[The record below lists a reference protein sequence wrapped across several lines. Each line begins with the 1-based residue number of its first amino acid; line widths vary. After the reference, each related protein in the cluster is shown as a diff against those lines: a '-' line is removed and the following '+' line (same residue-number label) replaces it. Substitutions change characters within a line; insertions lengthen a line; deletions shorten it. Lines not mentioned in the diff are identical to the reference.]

1 MPSSRLSSFAAGR
14 PDKRSNKYE
23 EESQALRLRR
33 KQRKLAS
40 ESRGLGCHL
49 IEQRGDIT
57 SIFILKPVSA
67 AEAIRSFWKRADRPA
82 WAGRKRNPSNQS
94 SRREL
99 EDRGEYRQA
108 AGAVARAIIRSVELI
123 ARTSRLSGLG
133 LYSLCFSF
141 LRQLAQ
147 QPHRQPNRVGDA
159 LNLRCS
165 FATTSFD
172 FYYPAFNRIGSVNS
186 APVKSSRNFYPV
198 SRLLHTLSLIEA
210 APGVHPAWTRPAN
223 RGR

>member
-1 MPSSRLSSFAAGR
+1 MCP
-14 PDKRSNKYE
+14 
-23 EESQALRLRR
+23 LRN
-33 KQRKLAS
+33 
-40 ESRGLGCHL
+40 
-49 IEQRGDIT
+49 
-57 SIFILKPVSA
+57 
-67 AEAIRSFWKRADRPA
+67 DRPA

-133 LYSLCFSF
+133 LYSLCFSL

-198 SRLLHTLSLIEA
+198 SRLRRHNAHPAHTLSLIEA
-210 APGVHPAWTRPAN
+210 APGVHPAKQCLPAASRRP
-223 RGR
+223 GLQK

>member
-1 MPSSRLSSFAAGR
+1 MR
-14 PDKRSNKYE
+14 
-23 EESQALRLRR
+23 
-33 KQRKLAS
+33 
-40 ESRGLGCHL
+40 
-49 IEQRGDIT
+49 
-57 SIFILKPVSA
+57 
-67 AEAIRSFWKRADRPA
+67 
-82 WAGRKRNPSNQS
+82 
-94 SRREL
+94 
-99 EDRGEYRQA
+99 RGEYRQA
-108 AGAVARAIIRSVELI
+108 AGIRRAQRRNCESNY
-123 ARTSRLSGLG
+123 AAFSH
-133 LYSLCFSF
+133 SLCFSF